1 MNEYLV
7 DNIEADIGGQRLRT
21 QQVQVTVLFDFHFD
35 FRTRH
40 ATVTRDD
47 FYVNENWLYDLLT
60 SLVPFGQWERVVVR
74 ATTDPGYT
82 GADTIYGG
90 LYADPILFDRTADQ
104 NEPFLMERFQFL
116 LQHDML
122 GIIDQDDIDA
132 GYIVP
137 GWEDRVPV
145 HRWTLVIRR
154 VRRPELPELCRARAR
169 LARPA
174 PPARTL

>member
-21 QQVQVTVLFDFHFD
+21 QQVQVTVLFDFRFD

-60 SLVPFGQWERVVVR
+60 SLVPFDQWERVVVR
-74 ATTDPGYT
+74 ATTDPGE
-82 GADTIYGG
+82 DTDDGG
-90 LYADPILFDRTADQ
+90 PYADRVLFDRTAMQ
-104 NEPFLMERFQFL
+104 NHWLMDRLQFL
-116 LQHDML
+116 LKDDML

-137 GWEDRVPV
+137 GWEDRVPER
-145 HRWTLVIRR
+145 RWTLVIRR
-154 VRRPELPELCRARAR
+154 VRVPELCRACPRERAR